1 MTCAVAFPG
10 GAALWERR
18 RAAAGVVTPRGIAL
32 ASRNIVMER
41 AQAAALASAGVGLLV
56 LALKFFAWWI
66 TGSLALYSDA
76 LESIINV
83 VAAMTAFVALRVAAQ
98 PADQNHPYGHHKAE
112 YFSAV
117 IEGALIIVAA
127 VVILRDAYDAILA
140 PKTLDAPLVGVAV
153 NGVATIIN
161 LVWGMMLVR
170 RGRDWRSPALV
181 ADGKHV
187 LADVFTSGGVLIG
200 LGAATATGWAILDPI
215 IAAVVAVNILWSGG
229 TMVRDSVNGLMDEAA
244 PAEMVGQI
252 RRLISEHGEGA
263 LEAHDVRTRHAGQV
277 TFIDFH
283 LVVPGEMTVAES
295 HAICDRLEAAI
306 EGAVEGAVVTIHVE
320 PAEEAKQR
328 GLPVI

>member
-1 MTCAVAFPG
+1 
-10 GAALWERR
+10 
-18 RAAAGVVTPRGIAL
+18 
-32 ASRNIVMER
+32 MER

-56 LALKFFAWWI
+56 LALKFGAWWI

-83 VAAMTAFVALRVAAQ
+83 VAAMTAFVALRVAAR
-98 PADQNHPYGHHKAE
+98 PADQDHPYGHHKAE

-127 VVILRDAYDAILA
+127 VVILRDAYDALQA
-140 PKTLDAPLVGVAV
+140 PKMLDAPLAGVAV
-153 NGVATIIN
+153 NGLATVIN
-161 LVWGMMLVR
+161 LVWGVMLVR

-187 LADVFTSGGVLIG
+187 LADVVTSGGVLIG
-200 LGAATATGWAILDPI
+200 LGLATATGWAILDPVI
-215 IAAVVAVNILWSGG
+215 AVVVALNILWSGG
-229 TMVRDSVNGLMDEAA
+229 AMVRDSVSGLMDQAA

-306 EGAVEGAVVTIHVE
+306 EGAVAGAVVTIHVE

>member
-1 MTCAVAFPG
+1 
-10 GAALWERR
+10 
-18 RAAAGVVTPRGIAL
+18 
-32 ASRNIVMER
+32 MER

-56 LALKFFAWWI
+56 LGLKFFAWWI

-127 VVILRDAYDAILA
+127 VVILRDAYDAVLA

-187 LADVFTSGGVLIG
+187 LADVFTSGGVLMGVG
-200 LGAATATGWAILDPI
+200 LATATGWAILDPI

-229 TMVRDSVNGLMDEAA
+229 AMVRDSVNGLMDEAA
-244 PAEMVGQI
+244 PPEMVGQI

>member
-1 MTCAVAFPG
+1 
-10 GAALWERR
+10 
-18 RAAAGVVTPRGIAL
+18 
-32 ASRNIVMER
+32 MER

-127 VVILRDAYDAILA
+127 IVILRDAYDALQA
-140 PKTLDAPLVGVAV
+140 PKTLDAPLIGVAV
-153 NGVATIIN
+153 NGVATAIN
-161 LVWGMMLVR
+161 LVWGVMLVR
-170 RGRDWRSPALV
+170 RGRAWRSPALV

-200 LGAATATGWAILDPI
+200 LGLATATGWAILDPVI
-215 IAAVVAVNILWSGG
+215 AVVVALNILWSGG
-229 TMVRDSVNGLMDEAA
+229 AMVRDSVSGLMDQAA
-244 PAEMVGQI
+244 PAEMVTQI

-320 PAEEAKQR
+320 PGEEAKQR

>member
-1 MTCAVAFPG
+1 
-10 GAALWERR
+10 
-18 RAAAGVVTPRGIAL
+18 
-32 ASRNIVMER
+32 MER

-127 VVILRDAYDAILA
+127 VVILRDAYDALLT
-140 PKTLDAPLVGVAV
+140 PKTLDAPLAGVAV
-153 NGVATIIN
+153 NGVATVIN
-161 LVWGMMLVR
+161 LVWGVMLVR

-187 LADVFTSGGVLIG
+187 LADVLTSAGVLIG
-200 LGAATATGWAILDPI
+200 LGLATATGWAILDPVI
-215 IAAVVAVNILWSGG
+215 AVVVALNILWSGG
-229 TMVRDSVNGLMDEAA
+229 AMVRDSVSGLMDQAA
-244 PAEMVGQI
+244 PAEMVTQI

-306 EGAVEGAVVTIHVE
+306 EGAVPGAVVTIHVE

>member
-1 MTCAVAFPG
+1 
-10 GAALWERR
+10 
-18 RAAAGVVTPRGIAL
+18 
-32 ASRNIVMER
+32 MER

-56 LALKFFAWWI
+56 LALKFGAWWI

-127 VVILRDAYDAILA
+127 VVILRDAYDAVQA
-140 PKTLDAPLVGVAV
+140 PKPLDAPLIGVAV
-153 NGVATIIN
+153 NGLATVIN
-161 LVWGMMLVR
+161 LIWGMMLVR

-200 LGAATATGWAILDPI
+200 LWLATTTGWLILDPI

-229 TMVRDSVNGLMDEAA
+229 AMVRDSVSGLMDQAA
-244 PAEMVGQI
+244 PAEMVAQI

-306 EGAVEGAVVTIHVE
+306 EGAVAGAVVTIHVE

>member
-1 MTCAVAFPG
+1 
-10 GAALWERR
+10 
-18 RAAAGVVTPRGIAL
+18 
-32 ASRNIVMER
+32 MER

-56 LALKFFAWWI
+56 LGLKFFAWWI

-127 VVILRDAYDAILA
+127 IVILRDAYDALQA

-153 NGVATIIN
+153 NGLATVIN
-161 LVWGMMLVR
+161 LVWGLMLVR

-200 LGAATATGWAILDPI
+200 LGLATATGWAILDPVI
-215 IAAVVAVNILWSGG
+215 AVVVALNILWSGG
-229 TMVRDSVNGLMDEAA
+229 AMVRDSVSGLMDQAA

-295 HAICDRLEAAI
+295 HGICDRLEAAI

-320 PAEEAKQR
+320 PGEEAKQR